1 MRRVSDEIPEELRR
15 LRARAYGPDADIS
28 TDPGAL
34 QRLAELEEQQRREM
48 PRPLVRAQEIE
59 AAEIVA
65 AEPDDAPVPE
75 AVADAEADEDLP
87 RRGRPI
93 RSRRVF
99 WLWGVSLAL
108 VAALS
113 SALTVVSVAILPV
126 QTSAG
131 VPQVAT
137 LKPEAGRAI
146 PGIFGPASSDGRA
159 YPDFYGMSA
168 FVAYA
173 QFGPD
178 GERNP
183 CIFLTPTATID
194 ELDSGGYSGFSQAGC
209 GAGAFPAT
217 MQFVVN
223 STVPDTF
230 VARFPLGTSVQ
241 FVFDGENLGVF
252 SDAG

>member
-1 MRRVSDEIPEELRR
+1 MSDEIPEELRR
-15 LRARAYGPDADIS
+15 LRARAYGPDADIAA
-28 TDPGAL
+28 DPGAL
-34 QRLAELEEQQRREM
+34 QRLAELEEQQRRE
-48 PRPLVRAQEIE
+48 LVRPVAPATEVVE
-59 AAEIVA
+59 ATEFVEAVPED
-65 AEPDDAPVPE
+65 PPVPE
-75 AVADAEADEDLP
+75 ADADAEAEEEPP

-99 WLWGVSLAL
+99 WLWGISLAL

-113 SALTVVSVAILPV
+113 SALTVVSVSILPV

-131 VPQVAT
+131 VPQIAT
-137 LKPEAGRAI
+137 LKPEDGRSI

-194 ELDSGGYSGFSQAGC
+194 ELDAGGYSGFSQAGC

-217 MQFVVN
+217 LQFVVN
-223 STVPDTF
+223 STVPDAF
-230 VARFPLGTSVQ
+230 VERFPRGSSVQ